1 MVGAPASYLKLEE
14 LSGSPLCTDHHL
26 GKGVAP
32 QGLTRVQ
39 TGGCCRQ
46 GDTGMGADPAP
57 EPWPALLLSVLPRNG
72 GREQ

>member
-46 GDTGMGADPAP
+46 GDPGMGADPAP
-57 EPWPALLLSVLPRNG
+57 ALLLSVLLRNSG
-72 GREQ
+72 CEQ